1 MRPAILIAAVAL
13 GACNLTVPEAAFQLG
28 PDSLGERLVQTRR
41 FETTD
46 EPTLLAAVASF
57 LQDQGYTIEN
67 SETALGVLY
76 ATKIR
81 LIGGWLDRI
90 LTAESQEE
98 IRASA
103 VTRPSDQKEGGT
115 LVRITFQRIVVDDLG
130 RVLSMETVADP
141 KIYQEVFD
149 ALSQS
154 VFLTAHQL

>member
-1 MRPAILIAAVAL
+1 MRPLIVIAALLL
-13 GACNLTVPEAAFQLG
+13 GACNLSVPEAAFQLG
-28 PDSLGERLVQTRR
+28 PDSLRERMVQTRR
-41 FETTD
+41 FDTPD
-46 EPTLLAAVASF
+46 EASLLGAVAAF

-81 LIGGWLDRI
+81 LIGGWLDRL

-103 VTRPSDQKEGGT
+103 VTRPSDQKDGGT
-115 LVRITFQRIVVDDLG
+115 LVRITFQRIVVDEMG
-130 RVLSMETVADP
+130 RVLRMETISDP
-141 KIYQEVFD
+141 EIYQDVFD
-149 ALSQS
+149 ALSKA